1 MLSSKTLFSLMNIVS
16 IAQANI
22 SYAPAEIQHG
32 YIKDAKKD
40 GAERGLRQWDE
51 YERLL
56 SELKYEYEK
65 AVAFENA
72 NIASEAKDVINQNN

>member
-22 SYAPAEIQHG
+22 SYAPDEIQHG

-40 GAERGLRQWDE
+40 GAERGLRQWNE
-51 YERLL
+51 YEQLL
-56 SELKYEYEK
+56 NELEIERQIAIEMEK
-65 AVAFENA
+65 KNA
-72 NIASEAKDVINQNN
+72 IKA